1 MQLMGRLSNLSPYII
16 GGVAIAL
23 VVGLIVLTLT
33 RLGLVF
39 GKKAENFT
47 TSNKEIVFFSMKG
60 CGHCEEFQPIWDLF
74 VSNYGNY
81 EFVELKQ
88 VKYDEK
94 PKIVKQYN
102 VQGFPT
108 ILGLENGEKVREF
121 SGARTYENLI
131 TFLNEMS

>member
-1 MQLMGRLSNLSPYII
+1 MKNILNKLVDLLNKYKYYFLAIVMIGVFYILMFSNL
-16 GGVAIAL
+16 VW
-23 VVGLIVLTLT
+23 
-33 RLGLVF
+33 
-39 GKKAENFT
+39 KKTETFT

-60 CGHCEEFQPIWDLF
+60 CGHCVEFQPIWDLF
-74 VSNYGNY
+74 VSNHGNN

-94 PKIVKQYN
+94 PEIVKQYD

-131 TFLNEMS
+131 AFLSEMS